1 MQFFTYNY
9 LEITMNFKNQIQ
21 KIHNI
26 LVKKNQDKEL
36 FLKLKESKNDTESF
50 IAVYDLYVDHIFR
63 FIYFKLNSNKE
74 EAEDLTSAVFLKS
87 WNYIQQNGLT
97 DVKTLRA
104 LIYKIARTS
113 IVDYYRKNAQIYI
126 NNSIDDKNIK
136 LEIPDYNQSIDKQVA
151 TSYDFGIVETK
162 LLALKD
168 EYKEVIILRFINELS
183 IKEIAQITEKSQGNI
198 RTLIHRAL
206 KALRELMEED
216 V

>member
-1 MQFFTYNY
+1 
-9 LEITMNFKNQIQ
+9 MNFKNQIQ

-113 IVDYYRKNAQIYI
+113 IVDYYRKNAQVYI
-126 NNSIDDKNIK
+126 NNSIDDENIK
-136 LEIPDYNQSIDKQVA
+136 LEIPDYNEPIDKQVA
-151 TSYDFGIVETK
+151 ASYDFGIVGKKILE
-162 LLALKD
+162 LKD
-168 EYKEVIILRFINELS
+168 EYKEIIILRFINELS

>member
-1 MQFFTYNY
+1 
-9 LEITMNFKNQIQ
+9 MNFKNQIQ

>member
-1 MQFFTYNY
+1 
-9 LEITMNFKNQIQ
+9 
-21 KIHNI
+21 
-26 LVKKNQDKEL
+26 
-36 FLKLKESKNDTESF
+36 
-50 IAVYDLYVDHIFR
+50 
-63 FIYFKLNSNKE
+63 
-74 EAEDLTSAVFLKS
+74 EDLTSAVFLKS

>member
-1 MQFFTYNY
+1 
-9 LEITMNFKNQIQ
+9 MNFKNQIQ

-113 IVDYYRKNAQIYI
+113 IVDYYRKNAQVYI
-126 NNSIDDKNIK
+126 NNSIDDENIK
-136 LEIPDYNQSIDKQVA
+136 LEIPDYNEPIDKQVA
-151 TSYDFGIVETK
+151 ASYDFGIVGKKTLE
-162 LLALKD
+162 LKD
-168 EYKEVIILRFINELS
+168 EYKEIIILRFINELS

-198 RTLIHRAL
+198 RILIHRAL